1 MNKDHVVIRLYSM
14 LPVFSLPSII
24 LDSCV
29 SILIEAVLAFSIEL
43 ETLVHEEMHVDQWCI
58 SGILEA
64 VVLQTDHIM
73 ADMQTHLQVFLIST
87 KLLWPVIEEEY
98 KNNLA
103 FS

>member
-1 MNKDHVVIRLYSM
+1 MTKDHIVIRLYSM

-29 SILIEAVLAFSIEL
+29 STLIEAVLAFSIEL

-64 VVLQTDHIM
+64 VVLRTDHIM

-87 KLLWPVIEEEY
+87 KLLW
-98 KNNLA
+98 
-103 FS
+103 